1 MRAPRKD
8 HVSRLR
14 GFPQG
19 TTRVWQPNPVPAVR
33 HVGVVTRTV
42 TRAFHRHKTALT
54 GFTLAPEERVPA
66 KGAAGTVPDRATAP
80 GAEPPCASP
89 GGPAAPAAAGL
100 RAAAGDAFGGGEQRG
115 SGGERLLWGD
125 ALVLL
130 CTVPFRPGQA
140 SASRTRLVFLLEF
153 HKLLTR
159 AFRAGTG
166 AVCRGDVHRA
176 VAGSRGQTRG
186 AGRCRV
192 PRRVGVRVA
201 RGV

>member
-1 MRAPRKD
+1 M
-8 HVSRLR
+8 SRLR
-14 GFPQG
+14 G

-33 HVGVVTRTV
+33 HVGMVTRTV
-42 TRAFHRHKTALT
+42 TRAFHRRKTALT

-80 GAEPPCASP
+80 GAEQPCTSP

-100 RAAAGDAFGGGEQRG
+100 RAAAGDAFGREQRG

-166 AVCRGDVHRA
+166 AVCRGDVRGVHRA

-192 PRRVGVRVA
+192 LRRVSVCVA